1 MGQNCLNVNLG
12 GKELYLSDA
21 SSGSCAEELKNPSRG
36 VESTG
41 QSSKVARLSCG
52 TFFILN
58 MHSPLVRE
66 VQLLLNYA
74 RQIKPGQRGF
84 SHFMRV
90 A

>member
-1 MGQNCLNVNLG
+1 MDAAELFSPYKRVNLN
-12 GKELYLSDA
+12 GKELYRSDA

-58 MHSPLVRE
+58 HAQPSGE
-66 VQLLLNYA
+66 
-74 RQIKPGQRGF
+74 RGT
-84 SHFMRV
+84 V
-90 A
+90 AA